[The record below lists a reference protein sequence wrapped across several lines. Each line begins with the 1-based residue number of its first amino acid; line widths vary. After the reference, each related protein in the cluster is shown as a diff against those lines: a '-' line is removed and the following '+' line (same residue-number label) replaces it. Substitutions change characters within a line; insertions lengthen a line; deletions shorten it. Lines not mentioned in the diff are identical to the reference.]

1 MGTTPDD
8 PILAHP
14 PRPRSPSARPARAPA
29 ATKRAGPAAAK
40 SRAGGPS
47 RPAAVH
53 PGRILQCFDH
63 FVIDLRAPDGTAAYF
78 TVYAVEYAPELG
90 TGHVAFL
97 RTHEAE
103 GRELDLTL
111 TDSPEMAA
119 RMQERLR
126 HLTATRDVSRGI
138 GTSLE
143 QEAVLATFQRH
154 PWTAERVGWTI
165 RAASGTVIEAFW
177 LQPEEPI
184 WTAAMAGTFTPE
196 RDILGMLAGFAG
208 AELRISNDLVPGA
221 PWPDPWWTARLG
233 RPFSS
238 THVALAEA
246 SLTPAG
252 SWWDG
257 LRG

>member
-1 MGTTPDD
+1 MGEG
-8 PILAHP
+8 L
-14 PRPRSPSARPARAPA
+14 A
-29 ATKRAGPAAAK
+29 AT
-40 SRAGGPS
+40 
-47 RPAAVH
+47 H

-63 FVIDLRAPDGTAAYF
+63 FVIDLRDDGGQAAYF
-78 TVYAVEYAPELG
+78 TVYAVEYSPELG

-97 RTHEAE
+97 RTREAD
-103 GRELDLTL
+103 GQELDLTL
-111 TDSPEMAA
+111 TDAPDMAA
-119 RMQERLR
+119 RMQARLR

-143 QEAVLATFQRH
+143 QTAATATFQRH
-154 PWTAERVGWTI
+154 PWTADGVAWTV
-165 RAASGTVIEAFW
+165 RADEGPTIEARW
-177 LQPEEPI
+177 LEPDEPI
-184 WTAAMAGTFTPE
+184 WTAAAAGTFTPE

-208 AELRISNDLVPGA
+208 ASLTIDGDAVPGR
-221 PWPDPWWTARLG
+221 PWVDPWWEQRLG

-252 SWWDG
+252 SAWWDG

>member
-1 MGTTPDD
+1 MADSRS
-8 PILAHP
+8 
-14 PRPRSPSARPARAPA
+14 PRPEAEPRDAIGPRLRPA
-29 ATKRAGPAAAK
+29 
-40 SRAGGPS
+40 S
-47 RPAAVH
+47 VH

-63 FVIDLRAPDGTAAYF
+63 FVIDLRGEGPAAAYF
-78 TVYAVEYAPELG
+78 TVYAVEYSPDLG

-97 RTHEAE
+97 RTREAD

-111 TDSPEMAA
+111 TDSPALAA

-138 GTSLE
+138 GTRLE
-143 QEAVLATFQRH
+143 QAAELATFQRL
-154 PWTAERVGWTI
+154 PWTAEGVAWTI
-165 RAASGTVIEAFW
+165 HSQGGPTIEAHW
-177 LQPEEPI
+177 LEPEEPI

-196 RDILGMLAGFAG
+196 RDILGMLAGFG
-208 AELRISNDLVPGA
+208 AAALTVDGDPVPGR
-221 PWPDPWWTARLG
+221 PWQDPWWASRLG

-257 LRG
+257 LHG

>member
-1 MGTTPDD
+1 V
-8 PILAHP
+8 AN
-14 PRPRSPSARPARAPA
+14 RSA
-29 ATKRAGPAAAK
+29 AI
-40 SRAGGPS
+40 
-47 RPAAVH
+47 H

-63 FVIDLRAPDGTAAYF
+63 FVIDLRADDGAATYF

-97 RTHEAE
+97 RTREPD

-111 TDSPEMAA
+111 TDAPDMAA
-119 RMQERLR
+119 RMQARLR

-138 GTSLE
+138 GTSLD
-143 QEAVLATFQRH
+143 QAAVEATFHRH
-154 PWTAERVGWTI
+154 PWTEDGVGWTI
-165 RAASGTVIEAFW
+165 RAVGGPTVEARW
-177 LQPEEPI
+177 EEPEEPI
-184 WTAAMAGTFTPE
+184 WTGAMAGTFTPE
-196 RDILGMLAGFAG
+196 RDILGMLAGFG
-208 AELRISNDLVPGA
+208 AAVVRVDEDRAMGT
-221 PWPDPWWTARLG
+221 PWLDPWWERHLG